1 MNLTSKS
8 SSKPDRT
15 VLRKQCQ
22 NIVQPPSLYEFM
34 MCKLYIYI
42 YILYLILHEHV
53 LWAKITDLHQAL
65 TDTRLKKQIS
75 YCVEELQ
82 LFWILGGA
90 PNNPKKKKLKSSQW
104 PNQTE
109 PKTQFIVFN
118 FFPLKEWKMF
128 KEYSTGAKAGNRS
141 VYSLGLSTKLGS
153 SDCIQHTSS

>member
-42 YILYLILHEHV
+42 YIVLDTSRTCLVSKDNRSTPSADRYSLEKTNFILCWRVTAV
-53 LWAKITDLHQAL
+53 LNS
-65 TDTRLKKQIS
+65 RRRSKQS
-75 YCVEELQ
+75 E
-82 LFWILGGA
+82 
-90 PNNPKKKKLKSSQW
+90 KKKLKSSQW